1 MLFDKSK
8 RKSLILDLESKL
20 RRAVGV
26 SGVLGFWCFGV
37 LVFWCR
43 VIFKTKIII
52 MLFDHYTTFMISTK
66 FSE

>member
-8 RKSLILDLESKL
+8 RKSLILDLENKL
-20 RRAVGV
+20 RRAVGE
-26 SGVLGFWCFGV
+26 SEDFGV